1 MFRIKGIVVIRDNQ
15 PYKLPDITAT
25 SYGDA
30 MHQLEKGIMKA
41 AMKKKQAKVV
51 MSERQRLSLKHKG

>member
-30 MHQLEKGIMKA
+30 MHQLEDEMNT
-41 AMKKKQAKVV
+41 VLY
-51 MSERQRLSLKHKG
+51 R